1 MKIREVLEN
10 KGKRIISVDGDL
22 SVSKAVEKMTAD
34 NIGALVIQGKNNPEG
49 IFTERDVLRLW
60 SDKERVKD
68 MPVKDVMT
76 KSLII
81 TSVDDTL
88 IEALALMIHKKIRH
102 LLVID
107 GANVV
112 GLLSIRDLAKEQV
125 KNTEAKIRLL
135 ENVLASEIAKDL

>member
-1 MKIREVLEN
+1 MKIQEVLEN

-34 NIGALVIQGKNNPEG
+34 NIGALVIQGKRNPEG

-60 SDKERVKD
+60 SDRERVKD
-68 MPVKDVMT
+68 MPVKEVMT

-107 GANVV
+107 GTNVV

>member
-10 KGKRIISVDGDL
+10 KGQRIISVDGDL
-22 SVSKAVEKMTAD
+22 SVSKAIEKMTAD
-34 NIGALVIQGKNNPEG
+34 NIGALVIQGKNHPEG

-68 MPVKDVMT
+68 TPVKEVMT

-102 LLVID
+102 LLVIE
-107 GANVV
+107 GSNVV